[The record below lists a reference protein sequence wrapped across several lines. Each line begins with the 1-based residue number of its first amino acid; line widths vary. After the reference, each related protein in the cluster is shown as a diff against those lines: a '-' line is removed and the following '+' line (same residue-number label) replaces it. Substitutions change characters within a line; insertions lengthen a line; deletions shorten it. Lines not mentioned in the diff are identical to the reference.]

1 MFVVSSYT
9 ANLAAVFTTNMLES
23 DIESVQDLF
32 SSPKMKFGTVN
43 GGAFNA
49 FKVCIFITFS
59 SKIKKMKCPEIQP

>member
-23 DIESVQDLF
+23 DIESIQDLF
-32 SSPKMKFGTVN
+32 SFPKMKFGTVK

-49 FKVCIFITFS
+49 FKVCIFSFFS
-59 SKIKKMKCPEIQP
+59 INTYVCPEI

>member
-49 FKVCIFITFS
+49 FKVSIFL
-59 SKIKKMKCPEIQP
+59 